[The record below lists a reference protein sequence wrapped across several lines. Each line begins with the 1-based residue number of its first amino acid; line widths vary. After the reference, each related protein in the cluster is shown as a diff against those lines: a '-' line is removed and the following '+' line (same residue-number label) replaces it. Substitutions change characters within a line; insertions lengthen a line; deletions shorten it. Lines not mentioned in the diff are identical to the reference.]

1 MEGRFAEY
9 REVMAKIK
17 EVWEKE
23 EKYWYQRSRVKWME
37 FGDKNTRY
45 FHQVTRQRR
54 QINKVV
60 RIKERDGEWIEEK
73 EMVRGRFEDY
83 YKELFCTRGGRR
95 WGRVLEYVPKVVN
108 EDVNKELVRE
118 VEEDEIKNAVFQLG
132 TFKAPGPD
140 GFNGLFYQKFWEV
153 VNKDVKE
160 AVKSFFINGRML
172 KELNATE
179 IVLIPKVKGPEEVTQ
194 FRPIS
199 LCNFAYKVISKI
211 MVNRMQERMGEII
224 TENQSAFLAG
234 RQIQDNILVAQE
246 VFHFLK
252 MKKRGKK
259 SYMAMK
265 VDMNKAYDRV
275 EWDFLEAVMLKLGF
289 EKKWVDWIMECVKT
303 VSYNLVINGKPSNRI
318 YPTRGLRQGDPLS
331 PYLFLIVS
339 DVLSRM
345 VLAEIKSQEVKG
357 MVMNKYCPILS
368 HLFFAD
374 DSLFFMEAEESN
386 CQKMMGIIKDYELA
400 SGQKINLDKSSMV
413 FSTNA
418 GEELRRRIAD
428 CVGMTVAANPG
439 TYLGIP
445 SMWGRTKVNV
455 MNFLKERV
463 QGKLQHW
470 KQQALSQGGKE
481 ILIKAVACAIPTYI
495 MGCFKVPKKVC
506 EEMNKEVANFWWG
519 QKEKERRIHWKSWKC
534 MTKSKSE
541 GGMGFKDL
549 IVFNNALLA
558 KQGWRLLQQKEAL
571 WARVLKGLYF
581 PHCSFLDAKKRGQ
594 SFLVLK

>member
-1 MEGRFAEY
+1 
-9 REVMAKIK
+9 
-17 EVWEKE
+17 
-23 EKYWYQRSRVKWME
+23 ME

-60 RIKERDGEWIEEK
+60 RIKEKDGEWIEEE

-132 TFKAPGPD
+132 TFKAPGSD

-234 RQIQDNILVAQE
+234 KQIQDNILVAQE

-339 DVLSRM
+339 YALFRM
-345 VLAEIKSQEVKG
+345 ILAEIKSQEVKG

-418 GEELRRRIAD
+418 REELKRRITD
-428 CVGMTVAANPG
+428 CVGMIVAANPG

-445 SMWGRTKVNV
+445 SMWGK
-455 MNFLKERV
+455 
-463 QGKLQHW
+463 
-470 KQQALSQGGKE
+470 
-481 ILIKAVACAIPTYI
+481 
-495 MGCFKVPKKVC
+495 
-506 EEMNKEVANFWWG
+506 
-519 QKEKERRIHWKSWKC
+519 RR
-534 MTKSKSE
+534 
-541 GGMGFKDL
+541 
-549 IVFNNALLA
+549 
-558 KQGWRLLQQKEAL
+558 
-571 WARVLKGLYF
+571 
-581 PHCSFLDAKKRGQ
+581 
-594 SFLVLK
+594 